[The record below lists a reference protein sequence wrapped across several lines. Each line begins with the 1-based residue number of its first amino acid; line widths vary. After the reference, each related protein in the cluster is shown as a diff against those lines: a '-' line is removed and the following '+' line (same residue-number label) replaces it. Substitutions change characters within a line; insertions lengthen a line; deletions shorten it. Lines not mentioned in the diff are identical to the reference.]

1 MRRLV
6 IVRHAKAEPN
16 AETDF
21 LRPLSRRGH
30 QQARECAKWIRK
42 LPFEID
48 VALVSS
54 ALRTA
59 QTWEELNLGCPVNLL
74 DDAYNAS
81 AETLVHLIREFAG
94 TSQTVLIVGHNP
106 GISDLAFA
114 NGYPTEL
121 STCASVLIELTTDW
135 NQFGLIEGS
144 PAATF
149 NPDH

>member
-1 MRRLV
+1 MRRL
-6 IVRHAKAEPN
+6 IVMRHAKADPH

-30 QQARECAKWIRK
+30 QQAQECAKWIRK

-59 QTWEELNLGCPVNLL
+59 QTWEELNLECSVNLL

-94 TSQTVLIVGHNP
+94 DSQTLLVVGHNP

-121 STCASVLIELTTDW
+121 STCASVVIECSADW
-135 NQFGLIEGS
+135 NQFGLIEGL
-144 PAATF
+144 PAQTF